1 MNRTGAIGLGAT
13 VGELRAP
20 LDKLPADMPIV
31 VRAPD
36 GVCGAIVNAGVDTF
50 TDESG
55 HQRDIFA
62 IEVSDDPN
70 FVRAEDERRKGSG
83 STSTDAKAEPGH
95 PKPTAPRRRRSR
107 P

>member
-1 MNRTGAIGLGAT
+1 MNRTGATGLGAT
-13 VGELRAP
+13 VGELRAM

-50 TDESG
+50 DDEDG
-55 HQRDIFA
+55 RLRDIFA
-62 IEVSDDPN
+62 IDISDDPD

-83 STSTDAKAEPGH
+83 PARTEAKTEPGH